1 MKEKPH
7 KMSNYHLDQER
18 EIILK
23 YDPIHQSTV
32 STASSLVKIIHEVR
46 TPAKSK
52 INLTMCIFNGLSR
65 ILLHIFYLK
74 SYN

>member
-1 MKEKPH
+1 MKEKSH

-23 YDPIHQSTV
+23 YDPIHQSTE
-32 STASSLVKIIHEVR
+32 STTSSLVKRIHEVR

-52 INLTMCIFNGLSR
+52 INLAMCIFNGFR
-65 ILLHIFYLK
+65 EIL
-74 SYN
+74 